1 MMGRTSHTREKP
13 SRSHYRLEDTSDT
26 SWISRESQPTCC
38 WSSIWCDVGYW
49 RCTSSLDQEACA
61 LHGRSS
67 APSFGCAGALVL
79 KLAVCESHLVIG
91 AEVTVFF
98 NSFSTQWSARKCKE
112 NDVCVCVYTFVSNQ
126 LGHNPT
132 GSRIVVSF
140 LPLQTRTRSNVNCKY
155 LRNVL
160 LQPYFIDI

>member
-1 MMGRTSHTREKP
+1 MMGRTTHTLEKP
-13 SRSHYRLEDTSDT
+13 SGSHYRLEDTSDT

-38 WSSIWCDVGYW
+38 WSSILLFWCDVGYW

-112 NDVCVCVYTFVSNQ
+112 NDVCVCVSIHLFQTSWATIRQAAGLLCPFC
-126 LGHNPT
+126 LCKLELD
-132 GSRIVVSF
+132 RMWIV
-140 LPLQTRTRSNVNCKY
+140 
-155 LRNVL
+155 
-160 LQPYFIDI
+160 II

>member
-1 MMGRTSHTREKP
+1 MMGRTTHTLEKP
-13 SRSHYRLEDTSDT
+13 SGSHYRLEDTSDT

-38 WSSIWCDVGYW
+38 WSSILLFWCDVGYW

-112 NDVCVCVYTFVSNQ
+112 NDVCVCLYICFKPVGPQSDRQQDCCVLFAFANSNSIECE
-126 LGHNPT
+126 L
-132 GSRIVVSF
+132 
-140 LPLQTRTRSNVNCKY
+140 
-155 LRNVL
+155 
-160 LQPYFIDI
+160 